1 VSDKEEQYRK
11 HIADKI
17 RELRGEETQASLC
30 QRAHVAR
37 KVLSN
42 MENAIGDFQISSLHK
57 ILDALGTDFRTLFRS
72 SIPSDFNKSSDRRLH
87 ERLQALLDAGG
98 VWAVAARKTIDEF
111 YTDLIHHRKDR
122 R

>member
-1 VSDKEEQYRK
+1 MPESREQYRE

-42 MENAIGDFQISSLHK
+42 MENAIGDFQISSLAK
-57 ILDALGTDFRTLFRS
+57 ILHALGTDFRTLFRS
-72 SIPSDFNKSSDRRLH
+72 SVPSDFRKTDHHIH
-87 ERLQALLDAGG
+87 ERLQALLDAEG
-98 VWAVAARKTIDEF
+98 VWAVAARKTIDDF
-111 YTDLIHHRKDR
+111 YEDLLRSRTR
-122 R
+122 RR